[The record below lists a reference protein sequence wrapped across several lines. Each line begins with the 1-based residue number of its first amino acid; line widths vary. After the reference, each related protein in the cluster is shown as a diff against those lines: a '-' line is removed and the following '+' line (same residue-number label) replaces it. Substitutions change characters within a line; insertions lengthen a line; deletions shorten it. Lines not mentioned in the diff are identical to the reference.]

1 MIFLQALFSRT
12 TFKSAVGRRPK
23 TVARSPSASAL
34 AITLPRTVV
43 LVAAYDDG
51 TQKLPSKSSTERN
64 AYMYNIAHEHE
75 ER

>member
-43 LVAAYDDG
+43 LVAAYDG